1 MSSPRHWS
9 VGRAAVLERA
19 AAMIG
24 GRFGGGGV
32 RKIAARSW
40 YLVPSNSSIRMRQ
53 GLHCSYVSICE
64 G

>member
-1 MSSPRHWS
+1 

-32 RKIAARSW
+32 RKIAARFW